1 MSCYLIF
8 RENSAKF
15 LFGCLNSLGSKVKAI
30 IHTDISAAWRLC
42 DISSRLYLSESL
54 LKRKLKH
61 EGLSFSK
68 LILEER
74 MVMAERLLNY
84 NLYSVGKVAEICGYE
99 NTSYFV
105 SVFRRYFGV
114 PPHQYLS
121 RFFLE
126 KDMM

>member
-1 MSCYLIF
+1 MQS
-8 RENSAKF
+8 F

-30 IHTDISAAWRLC
+30 VHTDISAAWRLC

-74 MVMAERLLNY
+74 MVMAERLLSY

-114 PPHQYLS
+114 PPHQYSS

>member
-1 MSCYLIF
+1 M
-8 RENSAKF
+8 
-15 LFGCLNSLGSKVKAI
+15 

-74 MVMAERLLNY
+74 MVMAERLLSY

-114 PPHQYLS
+114 PPHQYSS